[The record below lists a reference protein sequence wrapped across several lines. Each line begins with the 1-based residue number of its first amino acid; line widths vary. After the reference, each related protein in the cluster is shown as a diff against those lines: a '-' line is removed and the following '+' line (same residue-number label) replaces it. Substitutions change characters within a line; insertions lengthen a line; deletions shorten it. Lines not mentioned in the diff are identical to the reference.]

1 MKPSSKKIKCF
12 AVALLMGLIFPLFV
26 SCEGYNATF
35 GVYLRDEK
43 EREAGA
49 YVAVA
54 RGKEVVQP
62 VRIGQ
67 ISQTS
72 SAKELEA
79 AKHSI
84 FLAPF
89 GK

>member
-1 MKPSSKKIKCF
+1 MKNPFKKTKCF
-12 AVALLMGLIFPLFV
+12 VVFVSLFLIFPLFI

-35 GVYLRDEK
+35 GIYLRDEK

-54 RGKEVVQP
+54 RGKEVVRP

-67 ISQTS
+67 ISQTNT
-72 SAKELEA
+72 
-79 AKHSI
+79 I
-84 FLAPF
+84 FL
-89 GK
+89 